1 MRIAQSVQLTKD
13 EKEILTIW
21 ARGRRIPARQMQRAK
36 IVLLAAEG
44 HQNKTIAAQLN
55 ISRRTVQLWRQ
66 RFLALRLPGLEK
78 DASRSGAKPRYG
90 QNLRQQDSATLEQP
104 LSKKQLYC
112 DLSTIAKVLD
122 SSAHAIHIVDPLPSA
137 IALSPQQ
144 REALDVIVE
153 EQPSLP
159 PSDWPAR
166 AILMWSNGVSQSTT
180 ARELDVGEETV
191 KLLRHRW
198 LSSVGRIAAAEER
211 VTKEFTNFMSLICQ
225 TLSEEPPAET
235 TFAAPAGIAKTRTA
249 NRENPTESNELR
261 PATKA
266 LIEILH
272 HKPKVY
278 GINRSN
284 WTQRSLAEA
293 FEKLYGQRPS
303 KSTVSRLLRQAG
315 LSWKKSRKVLTSPDP
330 NYREKVELL
339 LRTLQSL
346 KANED
351 LFFIDELGPLQ
362 VKRYGGRCYTPKGD
376 TPTHPQNQRAKGSIT
391 LYGALSATTNQVT
404 WFYGNTKDSAGM
416 IDLVEILYNQH
427 HDKARIYLSW
437 DAASWHGSNELVE
450 WADNFNTWNNANS
463 SGPII
468 GFVPLPSSAQFL
480 DVIEAVFSAMKKAVI
495 HNSDY
500 QSEEEMKTAIS
511 VHFCERNEF
520 FKHNPKRAGKRI
532 WQIDFFEDQNHIRSG
547 NYREW

>member
-1 MRIAQSVQLTKD
+1 MRIAQLVELTKD
-13 EKEILTIW
+13 EKEILTRW
-21 ARGRRIPARQMQRAK
+21 SRGRRTPTRQMKRAK

-44 HQNKTIAAQLN
+44 HQNKAIAETLG
-55 ISRRTVQLWRQ
+55 IDRRQVARWRQ
-66 RFLALRLPGLEK
+66 RFAKHRLVGIEK
-78 DASRSGAKPRYG
+78 DAPRAGASPRYG
-90 QNLRQQDSATLEQP
+90 QDVRQHDLAALEQP
-104 LSKKQLYC
+104 LPKGQANCELAA
-112 DLSTIAKVLD
+112 IAKVLH
-122 SSAHAIHIVDPLPSA
+122 SSAHAIHMIDPLPSS
-137 IALSPQQ
+137 IALSPPQ

-153 EQPSLP
+153 EQTSLHAL
-159 PSDWPAR
+159 DQPAR
-166 AILMWSNGVSQSTT
+166 VILMWSDGISQSTT
-180 ARELDVGEETV
+180 ARELDIGEETV

-198 LSSVGRIAAAEER
+198 LSSFPRVAAAEER
-211 VTKEFTNFMSLICQ
+211 VTKEITKFFSLICQ
-225 TLSEEPPAET
+225 TLNEEPSVET
-235 TFAAPAGIAKTRTA
+235 TLAAPAGIAKTGTA
-249 NRENPTESNELR
+249 NREKPTESDELR

-272 HKPKVY
+272 HMPKVY

-293 FEKLYGQRPS
+293 YEKLYGQRPS
-303 KSTVSRLLRQAG
+303 KSTVSRLLKQAG

-346 KANED
+346 KADED

-362 VKRYGGRCYTPKGD
+362 VRRYGGRCYTPKGV

-404 WFYGNTKDSAGM
+404 WFYGNTKDSTGM
-416 IDLVEILYNQH
+416 IDLVEILYNH
-427 HDKARIYLSW
+427 YHDKAKIYLTW

-450 WADNFNTWNNANS
+450 WADNFNTWNSANS

-468 GFVPLPSSAQFL
+468 EFVPLPSSAQFL
-480 DVIEAVFSAMKKAVI
+480 DVIEAVFSAMKRAVI

-500 QSEEEMKTAIS
+500 QSEQEMKTAIS

-547 NYREW
+547 NYRE